1 MKNLTFL
8 FLILVQSLFL
18 VSCSSESYV
27 DLNALKNELGL
38 THFPQG
44 QNFPNSDALV
54 LSESHDV
61 HVIIDENYDLETVEN
76 VSKITKLFKNI
87 EDYASVEIPVYA
99 GERITNLIARTINPD
114 GTIIE
119 LKKNDFHTI
128 TGSDNGEVFY
138 SDEKRIKFTFPAIQK
153 NSIIEYDYSKEEEY
167 PFVMD
172 TWNIQGGIPKLE
184 NNYQLTAPTLLL
196 APKEKGGAGWSW
208 RYCTYNTILDDPK
221 SYSNLNPSSNTRD
234 ESVTFTWL
242 KKNIPAF
249 EPEPMMPP
257 YSDYLQYV
265 KFAPSNWKSWNDIS
279 NWYYNKLFLPQFI
292 ITDDI
297 KNEAQSLTKD
307 CHTTEDK
314 IRILYN
320 YIQTIRYIAIELG
333 RGGIIPNK
341 PDIIFRRKYG
351 DCKDK
356 SILLLSLL
364 KSIDIK
370 ANPVLVLTSDEGKID
385 PNFPS
390 WNFNHMIVKATVNGK
405 DYWMDPTVEHC
416 RLGELPYQCQDNNVL
431 LLNDDGTSEIETTPP
446 STSNDNEKLI
456 TEKVDVK
463 DGNTAKF
470 DISIVYKGEFNLSYR
485 SFFTDRSK
493 DDMIK
498 YCQSLVAQD
507 YLNAKVIKYSL
518 ENLDSINSDLI
529 LHFDILVPNII
540 SRQGSLAFLNVD
552 PSLFSEN
559 FDWLARDKR
568 KYDIEFSF
576 PYTIQKNISVILPK
590 QYFKINE
597 LPSDFSENEDGID
610 INRSCKAT
618 SSDNFNILESFVIS
632 TKDIKSKD
640 YSDIKNIFDN
650 VKEELNKKIILSA
663 N

>member
-249 EPEPMMPP
+249 EPDPMMPP

-341 PDIIFRRKYG
+341 PDIIYRRKYG

-356 SILLLSLL
+356 SILLLSL
-364 KSIDIK
+364 
-370 ANPVLVLTSDEGKID
+370 T
-385 PNFPS
+385 
-390 WNFNHMIVKATVNGK
+390 TV
-405 DYWMDPTVEHC
+405 P
-416 RLGELPYQCQDNNVL
+416 L
-431 LLNDDGTSEIETTPP
+431 
-446 STSNDNEKLI
+446 
-456 TEKVDVK
+456 
-463 DGNTAKF
+463 
-470 DISIVYKGEFNLSYR
+470 
-485 SFFTDRSK
+485 
-493 DDMIK
+493 
-498 YCQSLVAQD
+498 
-507 YLNAKVIKYSL
+507 
-518 ENLDSINSDLI
+518 
-529 LHFDILVPNII
+529 
-540 SRQGSLAFLNVD
+540 
-552 PSLFSEN
+552 
-559 FDWLARDKR
+559 R
-568 KYDIEFSF
+568 KHG
-576 PYTIQKNISVILPK
+576 QL
-590 QYFKINE
+590 
-597 LPSDFSENEDGID
+597 
-610 INRSCKAT
+610 
-618 SSDNFNILESFVIS
+618 
-632 TKDIKSKD
+632 
-640 YSDIKNIFDN
+640 
-650 VKEELNKKIILSA
+650 
-663 N
+663 

>member
-1 MKNLTFL
+1 M
-8 FLILVQSLFL
+8 
-18 VSCSSESYV
+18 
-27 DLNALKNELGL
+27 
-38 THFPQG
+38 
-44 QNFPNSDALV
+44 
-54 LSESHDV
+54 
-61 HVIIDENYDLETVEN
+61 
-76 VSKITKLFKNI
+76 
-87 EDYASVEIPVYA
+87 
-99 GERITNLIARTINPD
+99 
-114 GTIIE
+114 
-119 LKKNDFHTI
+119 
-128 TGSDNGEVFY
+128 
-138 SDEKRIKFTFPAIQK
+138 
-153 NSIIEYDYSKEEEY
+153 
-167 PFVMD
+167 
-172 TWNIQGGIPKLE
+172 
-184 NNYQLTAPTLLL
+184 
-196 APKEKGGAGWSW
+196 
-208 RYCTYNTILDDPK
+208 
-221 SYSNLNPSSNTRD
+221 
-234 ESVTFTWL
+234 
-242 KKNIPAF
+242 
-249 EPEPMMPP
+249 
-257 YSDYLQYV
+257 
-265 KFAPSNWKSWNDIS
+265 
-279 NWYYNKLFLPQFI
+279 
-292 ITDDI
+292 
-297 KNEAQSLTKD
+297 
-307 CHTTEDK
+307 
-314 IRILYN
+314 
-320 YIQTIRYIAIELG
+320 
-333 RGGIIPNK
+333 
-341 PDIIFRRKYG
+341 
-351 DCKDK
+351 
-356 SILLLSLL
+356 
-364 KSIDIK
+364 
-370 ANPVLVLTSDEGKID
+370 VLTSDEGKID